1 MQTMGACMRLAST
14 DPRDAFI
21 LCPSRPA
28 VVSMIRLIP
37 SAHDPCTSHCEED
50 SVRAIRAFD
59 NTILHWVSLGRG
71 QGVYELRAGDEVVG
85 TLRRVKLP
93 GSLCVLDTA
102 DGTWTC
108 KRSSRLAAAVT
119 VRVAGEE
126 TNYAVFTHHWPTTG
140 LALLFPWLFTPLV
153 PRAFHGGF
161 LVPFLGILFLP
172 FTTLM
177 YVLAWQPAVGLTG
190 WGWFW
195 VIIGFLLDLGS
206 YSGSAFGN
214 RSRVPGMSRT
224 PAY

>member
-1 MQTMGACMRLAST
+1 
-14 DPRDAFI
+14 
-21 LCPSRPA
+21 
-28 VVSMIRLIP
+28 MIRLIP
-37 SAHDPCTSHCEED
+37 SPRDPCTSHCEED

-140 LALLFPWLFTPLV
+140 T
-153 PRAFHGGF
+153 
-161 LVPFLGILFLP
+161 
-172 FTTLM
+172 
-177 YVLAWQPAVGLTG
+177 
-190 WGWFW
+190 
-195 VIIGFLLDLGS
+195 LDLGNGRKFRWHAAHRRQRFWKWTDAS
-206 YSGSAFGN
+206 NRWVVRLTQEGESPAPVARVDLAPGAGDLPDISLLITLGWYVALLELESATA
-214 RSRVPGMSRT
+214 SL
-224 PAY
+224 